1 MTIHYAIVHYLQQ
14 WGNLKF
20 DRCHLFYKEKKNLL
34 LAFLWGTMKLNHCD
48 ISVRESAAS
57 LDLSFHL
64 CINLPPVSASC
75 YKKASFFQ
83 RCSLVSSVFCYSF
96 WRHYLN
102 GSGLALTIHSCLHIY
117 QSILLSIFY
126 LFLPFCTSRSPWF
139 VATVVYHLIHHKCNA
154 GMLLFLALCYM
165 FALFCVPPPSR
176 LSSSVSLCFTHLSS
190 TWQNS
195 YLSGDPSSNTF
206 PTWAVHFIL
215 FFSSRESFA
224 PRLFFYFFITNL
236 SSFTSSSFS

>member
-1 MTIHYAIVHYLQQ
+1 MHQSFPCVGILLQE
-14 WGNLKF
+14 G
-20 DRCHLFYKEKKNLL
+20 
-34 LAFLWGTMKLNHCD
+34 
-48 ISVRESAAS
+48 
-57 LDLSFHL
+57 
-64 CINLPPVSASC
+64 LP
-75 YKKASFFQ
+75 FFQ
-83 RCSLVSSVFCYSF
+83 RCSLVSSVFCDSF

-165 FALFCVPPPSR
+165 FALFCVPPPSQ

-190 TWQNS
+190 TWQNG